1 MKRKILNFLLVLTG
15 FCVLYVIISYR
26 IDKTNVY
33 PVRRMTHSTTIA
45 YNVDL
50 ENITRKDLVD
60 KLPLQK
66 RTPVIL
72 FYNRPDWISFD
83 NVANLDA
90 CPYKCDFTDDKNKLD
105 DSEAVFFVSSEHPR
119 VPKQGKKKEQIWIF
133 FNLESPIT
141 YPNGFKQW
149 ENLINWTMTYRLDSD
164 IWTSDHEIVLN
175 ENSGY
180 NPNNKSKPV
189 SWLVS
194 HCNVQ
199 SRRDEFT
206 KILKKHIKVD
216 NFGNCGTMKVNC
228 KGYANNDCW
237 RGFLKRYFFY
247 LSLENSFCRDYITE
261 KAFNPLNNSIV
272 PVVRGG
278 AFYNKYL
285 PLQSYINT
293 ANFETIKSL
302 SDYLTNLIENEALF
316 RNYFTWRKHY
326 NAILYSRIA
335 RSFCELCRRLHFKDK
350 YKRYYESLYDW
361 WVTGAHCNNT
371 IEDLH

>member
-1 MKRKILNFLLVLTG
+1 M
-15 FCVLYVIISYR
+15 VI
-26 IDKTNVY
+26 
-33 PVRRMTHSTTIA
+33 PVRWMTYSNTNT

-50 ENITRKDLVD
+50 DNVIRKDLVD
-60 KLPLQK
+60 KLPLLK
-66 RTPVIL
+66 RKPVIL
-72 FYNRPDWISFD
+72 FYNLPVWISINND
-83 NVANLDA
+83 ANLNT
-90 CPYKCDFTDDKNKLD
+90 CPYKCDFTDDKNRWNE
-105 DSEAVFFVSSEHPR
+105 SEAVIFEASAHPR
-119 VPKQGKKKEQIWIF
+119 VPKQGKKKKQIWIF
-133 FNLESPIT
+133 FTLESPKT

-149 ENLINWTMTYRLDSD
+149 KNLMNWTMTYRLDSD
-164 IWTSDHEIVLN
+164 IWTFNHEIVLK
-175 ENSGY
+175 ENSRY
-180 NPNNKSKPV
+180 NPSNKSKPV

-216 NFGNCGTMKVNC
+216 TFGKCGTMKVNC
-228 KGYANNDCW
+228 KGIANNDCW
-237 RGFLKRYFFY
+237 RVFFKRYFFY
-247 LSLENSFCRDYITE
+247 LSFENSFCRDYITE

-302 SDYLTNLIENEALF
+302 SDYLKNLIENEALYQSF
-316 RNYFTWRKHY
+316 FKWRKQYTVRVY
-326 NAILYSRIA
+326 NRIFK
-335 RSFCELCRRLHFKDK
+335 SFCELCRRLHFKDK
-350 YKRYYESLYDW
+350 YRRYYESLYDW

-371 IEDLH
+371 IDDLHK